1 MKLSEYDKINDND
14 EKYAFFREFTYNLD
28 FSNVTLDEIWYLID
42 ISFTLFRYCFEN
54 NEFENSEYVSKQC
67 EKMLDYYLCASNWE
81 ELCVNDEKIEFILD
95 VVCFVYELSYKYEQK
110 SKILRKVL
118 ANPKKYAPSGVY
130 IMRIHGTFVNFLDLS
145 PDVQEDI
152 IKRLDLSSTT
162 YGG

>member
-14 EKYAFFREFTYNLD
+14 EKYAFFHEFTYNLD
-28 FSNVTLDEIWYLID
+28 FSNVTLDEIWNLID

-118 ANPKKYAPSGVY
+118 EDK
-130 IMRIHGTFVNFLDLS
+130 FVNKNLRYRALEEARLMVTYSNLFTES
-145 PDVQEDI
+145 DI
-152 IKRLDLSSTT
+152 SNFAN
-162 YGG
+162 GCG